1 MKNFQIPENFD
12 LETVVEEVTK
22 VDEDI
27 LIKNSC

>member
-27 LIKNSC
+27 LIKNTF

>member
-27 LIKNSC
+27 LIKNSF

>member
-27 LIKNSC
+27 LIKNTI